1 MQNHPLVQMQ
11 KQPTRNENNLDLF
24 LTNNESLVKST
35 SIIPG
40 ISDHEIVVI
49 DSIIRPKIAKVV
61 KRKIYK
67 WYSVDWIEINEN
79 LSQFKQTSWNWRQT
93 EQSKKTG
100 VS

>member
-1 MQNHPLVQMQ
+1 MQ

-24 LTNNESLVKST
+24 LTNNELLVKST

-49 DSIIRPKIAKVV
+49 NSIIRPIIAKAAE
-61 KRKIYK
+61 RKIYK

-79 LSQFKQTSWNWRQT
+79 LSQCDDVDNRRRQET
-93 EQSKKTG
+93 VQVTLYQ
-100 VS
+100 